1 MTHIIK
7 DIENLKSNY
16 HNPHNKYKYAI
27 KVDENSFKKHME
39 NFLKQE
45 WDNIEI
51 IDGKYY
57 YDNDTIL
64 EIFENGIMN
73 VYYIKK
79 FKYIKYN
86 DNEKLTLYNEKKVHV
101 EDFIFKQDYRKIL
114 IMKKIILR
122 KNNNYYEFNV
132 CIDEKKNQT
141 FIINFITISK
151 NNINDF
157 SDILYK
163 FLK

>member
-7 DIENLKSNY
+7 DIEKLKSDY
-16 HNPHNKYKYAI
+16 HNPNNQYKYRI

-51 IDGKYY
+51 VDGKYY
-57 YDNDTIL
+57 YENDTIL
-64 EIFENGIMN
+64 EIFESGVMN
-73 VYYIKK
+73 VYYLKR

-86 DNEKLTLYNEKKVHV
+86 DNEKLTLYNQKKIQVD
-101 EDFIFKQDYRKIL
+101 DFYFKQNYRKIL
-114 IMKKIILR
+114 IMKKIILK
-122 KNNNYYEFNV
+122 KNNNQYEFTV
-132 CIDEKKNQT
+132 SIDEKKNQN
-141 FIINFITISK
+141 FIINFITFSS
-151 NNINDF
+151 NNIKEF
-157 SDILYK
+157 SDILCN

>member
-16 HNPHNKYKYAI
+16 HNPKNQYKYRI

-45 WDNIEI
+45 WDNIKI
-51 IDGKYY
+51 VDGKYY
-57 YDNDTIL
+57 YENDTIL
-64 EIFENGIMN
+64 EIFESGIMN
-73 VYYIKK
+73 VYYLKK

-86 DNEKLTLYNEKKVHV
+86 DNEKLTLYNQKKIQVD
-101 EDFIFKQDYRKIL
+101 DFYFKQNYRKIL
-114 IMKKIILR
+114 IMKKIIFT
-122 KNNNYYEFNV
+122 KNNNQYEFNV
-132 CIDEKKNQT
+132 SIDEKKNQN
-141 FIINFITISK
+141 FIINFITLSN
-151 NNINDF
+151 NNIKEF
-157 SDILYK
+157 KDILCN